1 MSVPQALVGGRY
13 RLIEVIA
20 HGGMGV
26 VWRARDERLDRPVA
40 VKQLRTHPGITEREA
55 EIAKNRAIREAHITA
70 QLDHPHAVPVLD
82 AVEHEG
88 QPCLVMPYLPS
99 TPLSAVLRKRTALPL
114 RDVIRIGAQA
124 ASALAAAHRL
134 RIVHRDVKPGNVLIT
149 RDGTAHIS
157 DFGISHALGDAT
169 LTDTGFLHGTPA
181 YLSPEV
187 ARGGSA
193 TFASDVFSL
202 GSTLYAALE
211 GAPPFGSDPNPI
223 ALLHRV
229 AAARVEPP
237 THAGDLGPLLL
248 QMLSEEPRDRPKMD
262 VVAASLADLK
272 ARGAAAERTR
282 PVATP
287 RATAQQS
294 SAAALSTW
302 FPSAQDAPTGPV
314 DEGAT
319 AAASTSLSPAAGAA
333 PSPAEPVGASSV
345 GASSVGASSVGASS
359 VGAATRGQSG
369 TRRRALVG
377 LGSVAAL
384 VVAVLVLANV
394 TDDSS
399 QDVPETAG
407 DRVVLP
413 TSSPATSDATPSP
426 SSSAAEVAAPT
437 SDATS
442 PPPTSDPVAAA
453 PSPAPSPTP
462 EPEPSPEPSPE
473 PAVEPS
479 MPEPVTQA
487 QPSPLTEQSPS
498 TSQDRAAELSSAV
511 TDYYSLIP
519 NDTDAAW
526 PRMTAD
532 YQSNHA
538 GGRAAYDSFWGK
550 VDAISV
556 SDVQP
561 APPNRAR
568 ATLTYSFSD
577 GRTVVE
583 RTAYRFVD
591 DGGSLR
597 IAASD
602 VLSSTTIG

>member
-26 VWRARDERLDRPVA
+26 VWQARDERLDRPVA

-55 EIAKNRAIREAHITA
+55 EIAKNRAIREARITA
-70 QLDHPHAVPVLD
+70 QLEHPHAVPVLD

-99 TPLSAVLRKRTALPL
+99 TPLSAVLRKRTTLPL
-114 RDVIRIGAQA
+114 PDVIRIGAQA

-193 TFASDVFSL
+193 TFPSDVFSL

-237 THAGDLGPLLL
+237 THAGDLAPLLL
-248 QMLSEEPRDRPKMD
+248 QMLSEEPRDRPTME

-272 ARGAAAERTR
+272 ARGAAVKGTR
-282 PVATP
+282 PVAAP

-294 SAAALSTW
+294 SAAALTSW
-302 FPSAQDAPTGPV
+302 FPPAQDAPTEPV

-319 AAASTSLSPAAGAA
+319 AAAATAGSPVAGSAPTMSAGAGASSAGAA
-333 PSPAEPVGASSV
+333 TQGR
-345 GASSVGASSVGASS
+345 
-359 VGAATRGQSG
+359 AAIW
-369 TRRRALVG
+369 RRALVG
-377 LGSVAAL
+377 LGSIAAL
-384 VVAVLVLANV
+384 VAAVLVLANV
-394 TDDSS
+394 TGGSG
-399 QDVPETAG
+399 QDAPGTAG

-413 TSSPATSDATPSP
+413 TSSPATRDATPS
-426 SSSAAEVAAPT
+426 SSPTEVAAAT
-437 SDATS
+437 RDATS
-442 PPPTSDPVAAA
+442 PPATSDAVAAAA
-453 PSPAPSPTP
+453 PSPTSDLEP
-462 EPEPSPEPSPE
+462 EPEAEPSPE
-473 PAVEPS
+473 PAAEPS
-479 MPEPVTQA
+479 TPSTPEPVTQA
-487 QPSPLTEQSPS
+487 ESSPSSDQEAS
-498 TSQDRAAELSSAV
+498 TSQDRAAQLSSAI

-519 NDTDAAW
+519 NNTDAAW

-538 GGRAAYDSFWGK
+538 GGRAAYDAFWGD

-561 APPNRAR
+561 DPPNRAQ

-583 RTAYRFVD
+583 RTVYRFVD

-597 IAASD
+597 IAESD